1 MDHFVAASSHAIN
14 AQYMSQT
21 CFIAVAV
28 AATIAATVAV
38 AVTVVVAVVVVVL
51 VVVVVVVVVMVVAC
65 PINYGSNT
73 LASDIDTPTA
83 VGIAEVIIELRS
95 TCVFQQ

>member
-38 AVTVVVAVVVVVL
+38 AVTVVVVVVVL

-73 LASDIDTPTA
+73 LAGDIDTPTA